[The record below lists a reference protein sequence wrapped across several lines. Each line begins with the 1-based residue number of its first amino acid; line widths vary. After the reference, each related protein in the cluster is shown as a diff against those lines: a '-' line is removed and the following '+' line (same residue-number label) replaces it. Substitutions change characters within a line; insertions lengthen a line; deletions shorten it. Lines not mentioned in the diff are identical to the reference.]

1 MYIDLMDKTMG
12 EDSKVA
18 EKEAS
23 VRTEKKGGN
32 IDKGYRTEGL
42 CVQAR

>member
-23 VRTEKKGGN
+23 VRTEKKSR
-32 IDKGYRTEGL
+32 KY
-42 CVQAR
+42 